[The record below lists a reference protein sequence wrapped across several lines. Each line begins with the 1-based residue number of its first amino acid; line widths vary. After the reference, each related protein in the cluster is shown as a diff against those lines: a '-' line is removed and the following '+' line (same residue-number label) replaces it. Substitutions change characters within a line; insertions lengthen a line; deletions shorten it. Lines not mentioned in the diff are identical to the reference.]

1 MSCCAILVA
10 AGSSRRMG
18 FDKLAAHLAG
28 VPVLRRSLEAFL
40 TASSISSVVI
50 VAPQDRFDALLAGNF
65 SKSVI
70 RVDGGEGRQDSVQ
83 HGLAAVPEGTTLVAI
98 HDGARPLVS
107 PEAIDRCVAAAAEHG
122 AAALARPVTE
132 TLKRGDEQGFAR
144 ESVERERLWF
154 METPQA
160 FQLPLILRAYAEVNR
175 QSRVVTDEVSA
186 LELID
191 HATLLMDAGKP
202 NLKITHPSDLALA
215 EALLGTIRE

>member
-18 FDKLAAHLAG
+18 FDKLSAPLAG

-40 TASSISSVVI
+40 TASSVASVVV
-50 VAPQDRFDALLAGNF
+50 VAPQDRFDALLTGTF
-65 SKSVI
+65 SKPVI
-70 RVDGGEGRQDSVQ
+70 RVDGGESRQDSVQ
-83 HGLAAVPEGTTLVAI
+83 NGLAAVPQGTTLVAI

-107 PEAIDRCVAAAAEHG
+107 PEAIDRCIAAAAEHG
-122 AAALARPVTE
+122 GAALARPATE
-132 TLKRGDEQGFAR
+132 TLKRADENGFAK

-160 FQLPLILRAYAEVNR
+160 FQLPLILRAYEEVKR
-175 QSRVVTDEVSA
+175 QNSIVTDEVSA
-186 LELID
+186 LELIG
-191 HATLLMDAGKP
+191 HATLLVDARKP

-215 EALLGTIRE
+215 EALFENNHE